1 MVLSVIAERLVCLKR
16 TLVVIS
22 HCVVGCTAR
31 RLKLLRPK
39 FACCGGGKEEAARDE
54 VAAGA
59 TAAPD
64 DADRQP
70 AERTEPAEAKSE
82 QQDEQ

>member
-39 FACCGGGKEEAARDE
+39 FACCGGGQETARDE

-64 DADRQP
+64 DADREP

-82 QQDEQ
+82 QQAEQ

>member
-1 MVLSVIAERLVCLKR
+1 MVLSVIAQRLVCLKR

-64 DADRQP
+64 DADTEP

-82 QQDEQ
+82 QQAEQ

>member
-16 TLVVIS
+16 TL
-22 HCVVGCTAR
+22 VVGCTAR

-39 FACCGGGKEEAARDE
+39 FACCGGGQEAARDE

-64 DADRQP
+64 DADREP

-82 QQDEQ
+82 QQAEQ